1 VNRTRPDSAVSGTK
15 TRNERTS
22 AWSEAAKAARANL
35 VPGLALQA
43 FALAL
48 VLAYYL
54 HAPTRE
60 ALDAVAGLKQRT
72 GYLYSLVSTALFGGF
87 IPFVWLRLNAATRAV
102 TPPSH
107 GLFLLS
113 FWAFKGVEVD
123 LLYRAQGWLFGHGTD
138 VGTVTAKVLVDQFV
152 YVPLYSIPIGV
163 LVYQWK
169 ESGFSWAAMRRL
181 PLAGFLL
188 ENLPKALLATW
199 IVWIP
204 AVALIYSLPAS
215 LQIPLFNIV
224 LCFYCLLFATL
235 TRKAAG

>member
-1 VNRTRPDSAVSGTK
+1 MTVNRTRPDSAVSGTK
-15 TRNERTS
+15 RPS

-54 HAPTRE
+54 HAPARE

-72 GYLYSLVSTALFGGF
+72 GYLYSLVSTALFGGL
-87 IPFVWLRLNAATRAV
+87 IPFVWLRLHPATRAA

-107 GLFLLS
+107 GLFLLG

-123 LLYRAQGWLFGHGTD
+123 LLYRAQGWLFGNGTD
-138 VGTVTAKVLVDQFV
+138 VATVTLKVLGDQFV
-152 YVPLYSIPIGV
+152 YVPLYSVPIGV
-163 LVYQWK
+163 LVYHWK
-169 ESGFSWAAMRRL
+169 EAGFSWAAMRRL
-181 PLAGFLL
+181 RLAGFLFA
-188 ENLPKALLATW
+188 NLPKALLATW